1 MYLENK
7 MTGSETMKKITL
19 NKTNLTDLADLSIGK
34 RVRYI
39 REHLQKECGNSF
51 SGKSVANRIQLFS
64 QSTLTTFERDKTK
77 DIPSKVLYAIAKDFG
92 ADLYMFFDDFYK
104 NSSHE
109 SVVLIPPL
117 YNKDDIDE
125 ENWANSEHNKNQMA
139 IKTNPLLENEY
150 AIKTTVSK
158 VASNEDE
165 QITFIFKS
173 RVKYTEQHLFYLLSQ
188 IINQINTIDV
198 TIEPELGE
206 SSKQLDSI
214 KLAKDYIQY
223 GKTSLH
229 AFPWHASKDKLI
241 LDNKAF
247 EKAAEYTERLSEN
260 LNQKPKEK
268 EKK

>member
-1 MYLENK
+1 MS
-7 MTGSETMKKITL
+7 GSETMKKITL

-39 REHLQKECGNSF
+39 REHLQSECGNSF

-64 QSTLTTFERDKTK
+64 QSTLTTIERDKTK
-77 DIPSKVLYAIAKDFG
+77 DIPSKDFG

-104 NSSHE
+104 NGSHE
-109 SVVLIPPL
+109 SIVLIPPL

-125 ENWANSEHNKNQMA
+125 DNRADSERNKNQMA
-139 IKTNPLLENEY
+139 IETNPLLENEY

-173 RVKYTEQHLFYLLSQ
+173 RVKYSEQHLFYLLSH

-198 TIEPELGE
+198 TIEPELAE
-206 SSKQLDSI
+206 SNNQLDSI
-214 KLAKDYIQY
+214 KLANDYIHY

-247 EKAAEYTERLSEN
+247 EKAAEYTDRLSEN
-260 LNQKPKEK
+260 LNQKLEEK
-268 EKK
+268 EEK

>member
-1 MYLENK
+1 
-7 MTGSETMKKITL
+7 MKKITL
-19 NKTNLTDLADLSIGK
+19 NKTNLADLAVLSIGK

-39 REHLQKECGNSF
+39 REHLQKECGNYF

-64 QSTLTTFERDKTK
+64 QSTLTTIERGKTK
-77 DIPSKVLYAIAKDFG
+77 DIPSMVLYAIAKDFG

-125 ENWANSEHNKNQMA
+125 VNTASNERNKNQIA
-139 IKTNPLLENEY
+139 IETNPLLENEY
-150 AIKTTVSK
+150 TIKTTVSK

-173 RVKYTEQHLFYLLSQ
+173 RVKYSEQHLFYLLSH

-198 TIEPELGE
+198 TIEPELAE
-206 SSKQLDSI
+206 SNNQLDSI
-214 KLAKDYIQY
+214 KLAQDYIQY

-247 EKAAEYTERLSEN
+247 EKAAKYTKSLSEN
-260 LNQKPKEK
+260 LNQKLE
-268 EKK
+268 ESEEN

>member
-1 MYLENK
+1 MI
-7 MTGSETMKKITL
+7 GSETMKKITL
-19 NKTNLTDLADLSIGK
+19 NKTNLADLADLSIGK

-64 QSTLTTFERDKTK
+64 QSTLTTIERGKTK
-77 DIPSKVLYAIAKDFG
+77 DIPSMVLYAIAKDFG
-92 ADLYMFFDDFYK
+92 ADLYMFFNDFYEF
-104 NSSHE
+104 SSHE
-109 SVVLIPPL
+109 SVVLVPPL
-117 YNKDDIDE
+117 YTKDDFTE
-125 ENWANSEHNKNQMA
+125 ENNPVSELFKNQLT

-173 RVKYTEQHLFYLLSQ
+173 RVKYTEQHLFYLLSH

-198 TIEPELGE
+198 TIEPEIADRNN
-206 SSKQLDSI
+206 QLDAI

-247 EKAAEYTERLSEN
+247 EKAAEYTDRLSEN
-260 LNQKPKEK
+260 LNQKLEEK
-268 EKK
+268 EEK

>member
-1 MYLENK
+1 

-39 REHLQKECGNSF
+39 REHLQSECGNSF

-64 QSTLTTFERDKTK
+64 QSTLTTIERDKTK

-92 ADLYMFFDDFYK
+92 ADLYMFFNDFYK
-104 NSSHE
+104 NSSHG
-109 SVVLIPPL
+109 SVILIPPL
-117 YNKDDIDE
+117 YNKYDPAE
-125 ENWANSEHNKNQMA
+125 ENKDDSELLKTQKA
-139 IKTNPLLENEY
+139 IETNPLIENEY

-173 RVKYTEQHLFYLLSQ
+173 RVKYTEQHLFYLLSH

-198 TIEPELGE
+198 TIEPELAN
-206 SSKQLDSI
+206 SNNQLDAI

-229 AFPWHASKDKLI
+229 AFPWYGSKDKLI

-247 EKAAEYTERLSEN
+247 EKAAKYTERLSEN
-260 LNQKPKEK
+260 LNQKQEEK
-268 EKK
+268 EEK

>member
-1 MYLENK
+1 

-19 NKTNLTDLADLSIGK
+19 NKTNLTDLSGLSIGK

-39 REHLQKECGNSF
+39 REHLQDECGNSF

-64 QSTLTTFERDKTK
+64 QSTLTTIERDKTK

-104 NSSHE
+104 NRSPE

-117 YNKDDIDE
+117 YNKDDPAK
-125 ENWANSEHNKNQMA
+125 ENKDDSELLKTQMA
-139 IKTNPLLENEY
+139 IETNPLLENEY

-173 RVKYTEQHLFYLLSQ
+173 RVKYSEQHLFYLLSH

-198 TIEPELGE
+198 TIEPELAD
-206 SSKQLDSI
+206 SNNQLDSI
-214 KLAKDYIQY
+214 RLAKDYIQY

-229 AFPWHASKDKLI
+229 AFPWYSSKGKLG

-247 EKAAEYTERLSEN
+247 EQAVKYTNMLSNNLKHNLEEREDKN
-260 LNQKPKEK
+260 D
-268 EKK
+268 